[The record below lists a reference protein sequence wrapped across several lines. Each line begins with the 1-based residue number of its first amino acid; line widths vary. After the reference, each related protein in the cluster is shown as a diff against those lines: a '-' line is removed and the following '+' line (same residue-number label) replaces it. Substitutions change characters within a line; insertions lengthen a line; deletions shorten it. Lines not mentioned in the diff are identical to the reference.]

1 MERLGMAISAG
12 ALGTLGFSVTAP
24 LLPDL
29 AVALDVSRASI
40 GVIQAAVSL
49 PGVLLSI
56 LIGYFADRLGRRRV
70 VLVSLLLFTTFGVAG
85 FFARSF
91 WSLTV
96 VRFIQGAGTSGI
108 LGLGIVLV
116 GDLFEGP
123 ARTRAMGFN
132 LSGTTLA
139 NMMGPIVSGIVGQ
152 GGVFRPFLLFLV
164 GFPLALWITRMPVD
178 PPRLVESPLSHAD
191 EALGSLRRG
200 GHLVDYVG
208 VLVATV
214 GVTVVMHGLGFTTVP
229 LFLDGEFGIAS
240 AGRGFVI
247 AAFQIGVVLAAIQI
261 GRLRTRHRGSRLV
274 GVAFGLM
281 AVGMTVIA
289 LAPRWWV
296 VPIGLALA
304 GLGFGLFVPQAQD
317 RAATLGGAVYRGLT
331 VLTWVTFV
339 RIAQVIGPPG
349 GSWSAEAVGPRLT
362 FAVSALVMFLA
373 AGVWIPVRRLAK
385 RRAAPSARF

>member
-1 MERLGMAISAG
+1 MAIAAG

-29 AVALDVSRASI
+29 ARELDVSRASI
-40 GVIQAAVSL
+40 GVVQAAVSL

-56 LIGYFADRLGRRRV
+56 LIGYFADRFGRRKV
-70 VLVSLLLFTTFGVAG
+70 VLVSLLVFTTFGVAG

-91 WSLTV
+91 WGLAA
-96 VRFIQGAGTSGI
+96 VRFLQGAGTSGI

-139 NMMGPIVSGIVGQ
+139 NMMGPILSGVVGQ
-152 GGVFRPFLLFLV
+152 GGVFRPFLMFLV
-164 GFPLALWITRMPVD
+164 GIPLGLWLSRMPAD
-178 PPRLVESPLSHAD
+178 PPRAVEPPLEHAG
-191 EALGSLRRG
+191 EALESLRRG
-200 GHLVDYVG
+200 RHLADYVG

-214 GVTVVMHGLGFTTVP
+214 GVTVVMHGLGFTSVP

-247 AAFQIGVVLAAIQI
+247 AAFQIGVVIAAVQI
-261 GRLRTRHRGSRLV
+261 GRLRARNTGSRLV
-274 GVAFGLM
+274 GVAFTLMGLGM
-281 AVGMTVIA
+281 AVIGIA
-289 LAPRWWV
+289 PSWWV
-296 VPIGLALA
+296 VPIGLAMA
-304 GLGFGLFVPQAQD
+304 GIGFGLFVPQAQTK
-317 RAATLGGAVYRGLT
+317 AATLGGPLYRGLT

-339 RIAQVIGPPG
+339 RVAQVIGPPG
-349 GSWSAEAVGPRLT
+349 GSWSADALGPRIT
-362 FAVSALVMFLA
+362 FAVASSVMLLA
-373 AGVWIPVRRLAK
+373 ALIWQPIRARANRR
-385 RRAAPSARF
+385 SG

>member
-1 MERLGMAISAG
+1 MAIAAG

-29 AVALDVSRASI
+29 AEALGVSRGSI
-40 GVIQAAVSL
+40 GVIQAAVSV

-56 LIGYFADRLGRRRV
+56 LIGYLADRFGRRRV
-70 VLVSLLLFTTFGVAG
+70 VLVSLLVFTTFGVAG

-91 WSLTV
+91 WGLAA

-139 NMMGPIVSGIVGQ
+139 NMIGPIVSGVVGQ
-152 GGVFRPFLLFLV
+152 GGVFRPFLLFLI
-164 GFPLALWITRMPVD
+164 GFPLALWITRMPAD
-178 PPRLVESPLSHAD
+178 PPRVVEPPLSHAGD
-191 EALGSLRRG
+191 ALGSLRRG
-200 GHLVDYVG
+200 GHLPDYVG
-208 VLVATV
+208 VLLATV
-214 GVTVVMHGLGFTTVP
+214 AVTVVMHGLGFTTVP

-240 AGRGFVI
+240 AGRGLVI
-247 AAFQIGVVLAAIQI
+247 AAFQIGVVLAAVQI

-274 GVAFGLM
+274 GFAFSLM
-281 AVGMTVIA
+281 AMGMTVIA
-289 LAPRWWV
+289 AAPRWWV

-304 GLGFGLFVPQAQD
+304 GVGFGLFVPQAQD

-349 GSWSAEAVGPRLT
+349 GSLSAEMVGPRLT
-362 FAVSALVMFLA
+362 FALSGSVMFLA
-373 AGVWIPVRRLAK
+373 ALLWAPMRRAAK
-385 RRAAPSARF
+385 RRKINPVSS

>member
-1 MERLGMAISAG
+1 MAIAAG

-29 AVALDVSRASI
+29 AVAVGVSRASI

-56 LIGYFADRLGRRRV
+56 LIGYFADRFGRRKV
-70 VLVSLLLFTTFGVAG
+70 VLVSLVLFTTFGVAG

-91 WSLTV
+91 WSLAA

-132 LSGTTLA
+132 LSGTTVA

-152 GGVFRPFLLFLV
+152 GAVFRPFLLFLV
-164 GFPLALWITRMPVD
+164 GFPLALWITRMPAD
-178 PPRLVESPLSHAD
+178 PPRVVEPPLSHAD

-208 VLVATV
+208 VLAATV

-229 LFLDGEFGIAS
+229 LFLDADFGIAA
-240 AGRGFVI
+240 AGRGLVI

-261 GRLRTRHRGSRLV
+261 GRLRSRHRGSRLV
-274 GVAFGLM
+274 GVAFALM
-281 AVGMTVIA
+281 AAGMAVIGI
-289 LAPRWWV
+289 APGWWV

-304 GLGFGLFVPQAQD
+304 GVGFGLFVPQAQTK
-317 RAATLGGAVYRGLT
+317 AATLGGPVYRGLT

-339 RIAQVIGPPG
+339 RFAQVIGPPG
-349 GSWSAEAVGPRLT
+349 GSWSAESLGPRIT
-362 FAVSALVMFLA
+362 FAVSAVVMLLA
-373 AGVWIPVRRLAK
+373 AVLWQPIREWANRRPVVVSD
-385 RRAAPSARF
+385 P

>member
-1 MERLGMAISAG
+1 MAIGAG

-29 AVALDVSRASI
+29 AEALQVSRASI

-56 LIGYFADRLGRRRV
+56 LIGYFADRFGRRRV

-91 WSLTV
+91 WSLAA

-139 NMMGPIVSGIVGQ
+139 NMMGPIVSGVIGQ
-152 GGVFRPFLLFLV
+152 GGVFRPFLLFLI
-164 GFPLALWITRMPVD
+164 GFPLALWITRMPIEPARV
-178 PPRLVESPLSHAD
+178 VESPLSHAG

-200 GHLVDYVG
+200 GHLADYVG
-208 VLVATV
+208 VLMATV

-229 LFLDGEFGIAS
+229 LFLDGEFGIAA
-240 AGRGFVI
+240 AGRGLVI
-247 AAFQIGVVLAAIQI
+247 AAFQVGVVLAAIQI
-261 GRLRTRHRGSRLV
+261 GRLRIRHRGSRLV
-274 GVAFGLM
+274 GIAFGLM
-281 AVGMTVIA
+281 ALGMTVIA
-289 LAPRWWV
+289 GAPRWWV
-296 VPIGLALA
+296 VPLGLALA
-304 GLGFGLFVPQAQD
+304 GIGFGLFVPQAQD

-362 FAVSALVMFLA
+362 FAASATVMLLA
-373 AGVWIPVRRLAK
+373 AILWIPVRRMAQ
-385 RRAAPSARF
+385 RRAVPGSPP